1 MIFYASVRGNAD
13 ELAKHLLNAEE
24 NEHVT
29 VHDIRG
35 FVADDLAG
43 ALMEAYAISKGA
55 RCRQFLFSLSL
66 NPPEYAD
73 VPLEDFE
80 AAIEE
85 IERKLGLLHQPRVV
99 VFHEKKGRRHCH
111 TVWLRLK
118 TSDFNPRRMVGI
130 QLAHFK

>member
-43 ALMEAYAISKGA
+43 ALMEAYAVSKGS
-55 RCRQFLFSLSL
+55 RCKQFLFSLSL

-80 AAIEE
+80 AAIE
-85 IERKLGLLHQPRVV
+85 
-99 VFHEKKGRRHCH
+99 
-111 TVWLRLK
+111 
-118 TSDFNPRRMVGI
+118 
-130 QLAHFK
+130 